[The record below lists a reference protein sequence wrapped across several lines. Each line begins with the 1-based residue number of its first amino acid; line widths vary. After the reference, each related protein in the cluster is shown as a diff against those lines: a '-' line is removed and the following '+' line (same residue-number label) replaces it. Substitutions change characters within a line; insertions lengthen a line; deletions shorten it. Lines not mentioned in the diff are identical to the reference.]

1 MTMIDWI
8 RRGGA
13 VVLTLGVLLAGC
25 GGDESGSGDG
35 PPQGPGSGGNQTLDQ
50 IRENCLSQ
58 ARQLPAD
65 GRRQQAITDCRGAGK

>member
-1 MTMIDWI
+1 MMTTIDWI

-25 GGDESGSGDG
+25 GGDESGSG
-35 PPQGPGSGGNQTLDQ
+35 GNQTLDQ
-50 IRENCLSQ
+50 IRESCLSQ

-65 GRRQQAITDCRGAGK
+65 GRRQQGITDCREAGK

>member
-1 MTMIDWI
+1 MTTIDWI

-25 GGDESGSGDG
+25 GGDESGSG
-35 PPQGPGSGGNQTLDQ
+35 GNQTLDE
-50 IRENCLSQ
+50 IREYCLSE

-65 GRRQQAITDCRGAGK
+65 GRRQQAITDCREAGE

>member
-1 MTMIDWI
+1 MTTIDWI

-25 GGDESGSGDG
+25 GGDGS
-35 PPQGPGSGGNQTLDQ
+35 GSGGNQTLDE
-50 IRENCLSQ
+50 IREYCLSE

-65 GRRQQAITDCRGAGK
+65 GRRQQAITDCREAGE